1 MKRTA
6 IMIAAV
12 LGLAAPVVR
21 AQALSDVDV
30 FVGAEGGGNTVPG
43 AGVPFGFVSVSPDT
57 AHGDSSGYDGW
68 SPVVGFS
75 ATHVSGTGGASK
87 YGNFRVTPTL
97 GPVDPKNLVF
107 HRTHETASP
116 GFYGVDL
123 PQADVELTATRM
135 VAVER
140 YAFTGG
146 QPGNLLIDATSA
158 IQLGGGGPKATAAH
172 VDTHADGTI
181 SGWAAFTGGWNG
193 TPYKLYFDAVF
204 DPAPMEVG
212 TWTADQG
219 KSIVD
224 AGVHG
229 ADGGDQRAHIANR
242 LGAYARFAPGQAV
255 TLKLAVSF
263 VSVDQAKAH
272 LAGEVGDK
280 TFSEVR
286 SQAEQSWIKV
296 LSTIDIDGG
305 TADQR
310 KQFYAA
316 LYRLHAMP
324 HDLSGDN
331 AWWAS
336 SEPHYEDFYTLW
348 DTFRTVH
355 PLLTLIEP
363 QRQRDVVRSLLDT
376 YVHTGWLPDARIA
389 GANGL
394 VQGGTSGDVI
404 VADAVVKHL
413 GGFDLGLALAAVEKD
428 GDVEADDPL
437 IAGREL
443 KDYLNLGYMSLS
455 QTRSATRT
463 LEYAYDDFA
472 IGEVAKAAGHADD
485 AARFFKRSGNWQNLW
500 DDRLKCIHPRYADG
514 SWLENYDCDYA
525 YPDSTTPWW
534 DAPFYEGSG
543 TQYSS
548 YVPQDPNALMT
559 RVGGKAAFV
568 AWLDHLFDGRYDA
581 GNEPDILAP
590 YLYLYAGRPDRTA
603 DTLRKIMAEAYH
615 PTPHG
620 LPGNDD
626 AGTLSAWYVWNAI
639 GLYPNAGQPL
649 YYIGS
654 PLFTRAVLHLEG
666 GRTFT
671 ILAPDASAANRYVV
685 AARLD
690 GRPLDR
696 AWLSHDEIIKGGT
709 LELQMA
715 AQPGT
720 WATAGVAAP

>member
-1 MKRTA
+1 MRGAAIVFAVALGTA
-6 IMIAAV
+6 ATGV
-12 LGLAAPVVR
+12 H

-30 FVGAEGGGNTVPG
+30 FIGAEGGGNTVPG

-68 SPVVGFS
+68 SPAVGFS

-87 YGNFRVTPTL
+87 YGNFRVTPTT

-116 GFYGVDL
+116 GLYSVDL
-123 PQADVELTATRM
+123 PQAHVDLTATRL

-140 YAFTGG
+140 YAFTG
-146 QPGNLLIDATSA
+146 QEPANLILDATSA

-181 SGWAAFTGGWNG
+181 SGWAKFTGGWNG
-193 TPYKLYFDAVF
+193 APYTLYFDAAF
-204 DPAPMEVG
+204 DRAPSEVG
-212 TWTADQG
+212 TWTAVQG
-219 KSIVD
+219 QSTVEP
-224 AGVHG
+224 GVH
-229 ADGGDQRAHIANR
+229 AAEGGDQRAHIADR
-242 LGAYARFAPGQAV
+242 LGAYARFAPGQTV

-272 LAGEVGDK
+272 MAAETGGKDFAAVHA
-280 TFSEVR
+280 
-286 SQAEQSWIKV
+286 QAEQQWIKV
-296 LSTIDIDGG
+296 LSTIDVEGG
-305 TADQR
+305 TADAR
-310 KQFYAA
+310 KQFYSA
-316 LYRLHAMP
+316 LYRLHTMP

-331 AWWAS
+331 AWWTS
-336 SEPHYEDFYTLW
+336 GEPHYEDFYTLW

-363 QRQRDVVRSLLDT
+363 QSQRDMVRSLLDT
-376 YVHTGWLPDARIA
+376 YAHTGWLPDARVA

-394 VQGGTSGDVI
+394 VQGGTSGDAVI
-404 VADAVVKHL
+404 ADAVTKHL
-413 GGFDLGLALAAVEKD
+413 GGFDLDLAWQAVKKD
-428 GDVEADDPL
+428 GDVEAEDQL

-443 KDYLNLGYMSLS
+443 KDYLALGYMSLS

-472 IGEVAKAAGHADD
+472 ISEVARATGHAGD
-485 AARFFKRSGNWQNLW
+485 AARFLKRSGNWANLW
-500 DDRLKCIHPRYADG
+500 DDRLGCIHPRYADG
-514 SWLENYDCDYA
+514 AWLENYDCDYT

-543 TQYSS
+543 TQYSVS
-548 YVPQDPNALMT
+548 VPQDPNGLMK
-559 RVGGKAAFV
+559 RIGGKAAMV
-568 AWLDHLFDGRYDA
+568 AWLDHLFDGHYDA

-590 YLYLYAGRPDRTA
+590 YLYLYAGRPDKTA
-603 DTLRKIMAEAYH
+603 DTLRRIMAQAYR
-615 PTPHG
+615 PARKG

-626 AGTLSAWYVWNAI
+626 AGTMSAWYVWNAI

-654 PLFTRAVLHLEG
+654 PLFTKAVLHLEG
-666 GRTFT
+666 GKTFT
-671 ILAPDASAANRYVV
+671 VLAPDASDANRYVV
-685 AARLD
+685 GAKLN
-690 GRPLDR
+690 GKPIDR
-696 AWLSHDEIIKGGT
+696 AWLSHDEIVRGGT
-709 LELQMA
+709 LELDMA
-715 AQPGT
+715 ARPGT
-720 WATAGVAAP
+720 WATAGVTP